1 MTEVGKTDPS
11 NRRWHAL
18 DVIRG
23 AAMLGIVVMNVPG
36 YALPSAS
43 YVNPAAQGPLTG
55 LDWIAWACTHV
66 FAEQKFMTLFSL
78 LFGVGVMLAAERRS
92 AHGVS
97 PWPDFLRRSAFL
109 LGLGVAHAYLI
120 WYGDVLTTYALAG
133 VVAMTMRKAG
143 TRALLA
149 MGVCL
154 LALPSLYSVALGF
167 TFDSFPEP
175 VKLEIV
181 QAYTPSAEA
190 IAREQAAYLSGWLGQ
205 MRQRAADAWIL
216 QTFLMATV
224 FFWRA
229 AGLMLIGMA
238 LYRIGY
244 VDASRPAAD
253 YRRLLNIALPAGIA
267 LILVGIYCNEKHAWQ
282 AAFSMF
288 LGSQFNYWGSVAV
301 ALGYLAVLNL
311 VVRQRRL
318 QKLQRAL
325 ADTGRMTLSLYLL
338 MSIVGTF
345 VFYGHG
351 LSQYDQVGRLGL
363 LLITPLFWIIELIAV
378 RSWRSQSGAGPLE
391 MLMGWA
397 CTTRAVPFVPATAGP
412 KVVRADRGQG
422 E

>member
-1 MTEVGKTDPS
+1 MTEVGKTDPCD
-11 NRRWHAL
+11 RRWHAL

-92 AHGVS
+92 ACGAS

-109 LGLGVAHAYLI
+109 LGLGVAHAYLV
-120 WYGDVLTTYALAG
+120 WYGDVLTTHALAG
-133 VVAMTMRKAG
+133 IVAMTMRKAG

-149 MGVCL
+149 VGVCL

-167 TFDSFPEP
+167 TFDSFPES

-190 IAREQAAYLSGWLGQ
+190 FAREQAAYLSGWLGQ

-216 QTFLMATV
+216 ETFLMATV

-244 VDASRPAAD
+244 VDASRPAED
-253 YRRLLNIALPAGIA
+253 YRHLLNIALPAGIA

-338 MSIVGTF
+338 MSIIGTF

-351 LSQYDQVGRLGL
+351 LSQYDQVGRFGL

-378 RSWRSQSGAGPLE
+378 RSWRSQSGVGPLE
-391 MLMGWA
+391 TLMRWA

-412 KVVRADRGQG
+412 KVVCADCGQG